1 MAMLHVLLPLDPEL
15 KNCRLKPKQKER
27 LPTLSCRF
35 FFLLQEDYN
44 INPQYQTALNY
55 CSNFCL
61 AKNTIMLQYE
71 YSNFW
76 AHWYTVCIVPL
87 SN

>member
-1 MAMLHVLLPLDPEL
+1 MLHVPLDPGL
-15 KNCRLKPKQKER
+15 KNCHLKPRQKER
-27 LPTLSCRF
+27 IPTLSCRF

-44 INPQYQTALNY
+44 TNPQYQTALNY

-61 AKNTIMLQYE
+61 AKNTIMLQY
-71 YSNFW
+71 SNLR